1 MLTVSEGTGSLNPVS
16 GCGEDISTNSLTD
29 SAVHSLNGTQLALSV
44 FPAFVL
50 LKNMIKVHR
59 WFVLLFAF
67 MRKINNE
74 ALKPFE
80 S

>member
-44 FPAFVL
+44 FPAFVFNKKHDESPPL
-50 LKNMIKVHR
+50 VRL
-59 WFVLLFAF
+59 AF
-67 MRKINNE
+67 CFHEKKSIWG
-74 ALKPFE
+74 K
-80 S
+80 